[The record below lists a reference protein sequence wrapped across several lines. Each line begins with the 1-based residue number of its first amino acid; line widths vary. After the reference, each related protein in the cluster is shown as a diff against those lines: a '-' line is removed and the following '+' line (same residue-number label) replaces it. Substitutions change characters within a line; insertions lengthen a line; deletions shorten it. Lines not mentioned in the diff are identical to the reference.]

1 MAETA
6 TLKVGD
12 EAPDFELPMSPTGEK
27 FKLSDYR
34 GKNAVIINFV
44 PAAFS
49 PVCSNQLPLI
59 EQKGRSSKRRAP
71 SRSSFRR
78 DGPWALKAWKEAAGG
93 GLPVLSD
100 FNPLGETARKYG
112 VLIEGAVDRQP
123 RRDRGRTRTARW
135 RGSSRARRSRSIP
148 DYDPVLAC
156 AKG

>member
-12 EAPDFELPMSPTGEK
+12 EAPDFELPMSPAGEK
-27 FKLSDYR
+27 FRLSDYR

-59 EQKGRSSKRRAP
+59 EQKRKEFEAQGAIPVVISS
-71 SRSSFRR
+71 
-78 DGPWALKAWKEAAGG
+78 DGPWAQAAWKKELGVDF
-93 GLPVLSD
+93 PILSD

-112 VLIEGAVDRQP
+112 VLIEGRGIANRVVIVVDKNGKVAWIQP
-123 RRDRGRTRTARW
+123 TEKITD
-135 RGSSRARRSRSIP
+135 IP
-148 DYDPVLAC
+148 DYDPVVAC